1 VLYASRKKRRRN
13 FLIFLLISL
22 YLFPSYYY
30 GIRDYLYYR
39 REVMKNKERL
49 EKLSKD
55 VKELRYIVNNLKSP
69 YVIEKLA
76 REKLFM
82 VKPGEI
88 PIIIIEKNNK

>member
-13 FLIFLLISL
+13 FLIFLLISI

>member
-1 VLYASRKKRRRN
+1 
-13 FLIFLLISL
+13 
-22 YLFPSYYY
+22 
-30 GIRDYLYYR
+30 
-39 REVMKNKERL
+39 MKNKERL